1 MGVKISLFLV
11 LFATIGIN
19 VFFIVETTKK
29 LNLQTTADYPTGN
42 DNPTGTGDGGYGE
55 HHRGGG
61 EHNHFYNNELIP
73 PTANSWFE
81 SGMKGLEEDSEK
93 NEGDPKHPPRSP
105 AFSDMKNDDAQ
116 QKLNMNANPAPQRP
130 NQLKLQEFT
139 KPKSISI
146 DVLSSKSKVY
156 INIDGTTVS
165 TYKYFI
171 MLRNTTFSFHVIYP
185 NNINPR
191 IVQYSK
197 NCTIML
203 QFTAKSI

>member
-1 MGVKISLFLV
+1 MTKCVKISLFLV

-73 PTANSWFE
+73 PTANSWLE
-81 SGMKGLEEDSEK
+81 SDIKGLEEDSEH
-93 NEGDPKHPPRSP
+93 NEGNPNHANHAPRSP
-105 AFSDMKNDDAQ
+105 AFSDMKNNDEQ
-116 QKLNMNANPAPQRP
+116 KKLNIHANTAPQRP

-146 DVLSSKSKVY
+146 EVLSSKSKVY

-165 TYKYFI
+165 THTSSSSCYHNVFI
-171 MLRNTTFSFHVIYP
+171 IIFACYLF
-185 NNINPR
+185 
-191 IVQYSK
+191 
-197 NCTIML
+197 
-203 QFTAKSI
+203 KSD

>member
-1 MGVKISLFLV
+1 MTKGVKISLFLV

-116 QKLNMNANPAPQRP
+116 KKLNMNANPAPQRP

-165 TYKYFI
+165 TYEYFI
-171 MLRNTTFSFHVIYP
+171 ILSYVSRLLFPFLLFI
-185 NNINPR
+185 
-191 IVQYSK
+191 
-197 NCTIML
+197 
-203 QFTAKSI
+203 

>member
-1 MGVKISLFLV
+1 M

-105 AFSDMKNDDAQ
+105 AFSDMKNNDVQ
-116 QKLNMNANPAPQRP
+116 KKLNMNVNTAPQRP

-146 DVLSSKSKVY
+146 EVLSSKSKVY

-171 MLRNTTFSFHVIYP
+171 MLWKVSRLLFPFLLFIQIILTLVLF
-185 NNINPR
+185 NIQT
-191 IVQYSK
+191 IVG
-197 NCTIML
+197 
-203 QFTAKSI
+203 

>member
-1 MGVKISLFLV
+1 MTKGVKISLFLV

-116 QKLNMNANPAPQRP
+116 KKLNMNANPAPQRP

-165 TYKYFI
+165 TYEYFI
-171 MLRNTTFSFHVIYP
+171 ILSYVLWSSRLLFPFLLFIQIILTLVLF
-185 NNINPR
+185 NIQN
-191 IVQYSK
+191 IVR
-197 NCTIML
+197 
-203 QFTAKSI
+203 

>member
-1 MGVKISLFLV
+1 M

-73 PTANSWFE
+73 PTANSWIE
-81 SGMKGLEEDSEK
+81 SGMKELEEDSEH
-93 NEGDPKHPPRSP
+93 NEGNPNHAPRSP
-105 AFSDMKNDDAQ
+105 AFSDMKNNDVQ
-116 QKLNMNANPAPQRP
+116 KKLNMNAAPQRP

-146 DVLSSKSKVY
+146 EVLSSKSKVY

-165 TYKYFI
+165 TYKYLI
-171 MLRNTTFSFHVIYP
+171 MLWNHDSFFLACY
-185 NNINPR
+185 
-191 IVQYSK
+191 
-197 NCTIML
+197 L
-203 QFTAKSI
+203 FKSY

>member
-1 MGVKISLFLV
+1 MTKGVKISLFLV

-116 QKLNMNANPAPQRP
+116 KKLNMNANPAPQRP

-171 MLRNTTFSFHVIYP
+171 MLWKVSRLLFPFLLFIQIILTLVLF
-185 NNINPR
+185 NIQT
-191 IVQYSK
+191 IVG
-197 NCTIML
+197 
-203 QFTAKSI
+203 

>member
-1 MGVKISLFLV
+1 MTKGVKISLFLV

-81 SGMKGLEEDSEK
+81 SGMKGLEEESEHG
-93 NEGDPKHPPRSP
+93 EGNPNHAPRSP
-105 AFSDMKNDDAQ
+105 AISDMKNNDVQ
-116 QKLNMNANPAPQRP
+116 KKLNMNVNTAPQRP

-146 DVLSSKSKVY
+146 EVLSSKSKVY

-171 MLRNTTFSFHVIYP
+171 MLWKVSRLLFPCLLFIQIILTLVLFYIQ
-185 NNINPR
+185 NIVR
-191 IVQYSK
+191 
-197 NCTIML
+197 
-203 QFTAKSI
+203 

>member
-1 MGVKISLFLV
+1 M

-93 NEGDPKHPPRSP
+93 NEGDPKHAPRSP

-116 QKLNMNANPAPQRP
+116 KTLNMNANPAPQRP

-156 INIDGTTVS
+156 INIDGTTVI

-171 MLRNTTFSFHVIYP
+171 MLWKVSRLLFPFLLFIQIILTLVLF
-185 NNINPR
+185 NIQT
-191 IVQYSK
+191 IVG
-197 NCTIML
+197 
-203 QFTAKSI
+203 

>member
-1 MGVKISLFLV
+1 M

-116 QKLNMNANPAPQRP
+116 KKLNMNANPAPQRP

-165 TYKYFI
+165 TYEYFI
-171 MLRNTTFSFHVIYP
+171 ILSYVLWSHDSFFLSCY
-185 NNINPR
+185 
-191 IVQYSK
+191 
-197 NCTIML
+197 L
-203 QFTAKSI
+203 FKSY

>member
-1 MGVKISLFLV
+1 MTKGVKISLFLV

-116 QKLNMNANPAPQRP
+116 KKLNMNANPAPQRP

-171 MLRNTTFSFHVIYP
+171 MLWKVSRLLFPFLLFIQIILTLVLF
-185 NNINPR
+185 NIQN
-191 IVQYSK
+191 IVR
-197 NCTIML
+197 
-203 QFTAKSI
+203 

>member
-1 MGVKISLFLV
+1 MTKGVKISLFLV

-116 QKLNMNANPAPQRP
+116 KKLNMNANPAPQRP

-146 DVLSSKSKVY
+146 EVLSSKSKVY

-165 TYKYFI
+165 TYEYFI
-171 MLRNTTFSFHVIYP
+171 ILSYVLWSSHDSFFLSCY
-185 NNINPR
+185 
-191 IVQYSK
+191 
-197 NCTIML
+197 L
-203 QFTAKSI
+203 FKSY

>member
-1 MGVKISLFLV
+1 MV

-116 QKLNMNANPAPQRP
+116 KKLNMNANPAPQRP

-146 DVLSSKSKVY
+146 EVLSSKSKVY

-165 TYKYFI
+165 TYEYFI
-171 MLRNTTFSFHVIYP
+171 ILSYVLW
-185 NNINPR
+185 
-191 IVQYSK
+191 S
-197 NCTIML
+197 
-203 QFTAKSI
+203 S

>member
-1 MGVKISLFLV
+1 MTKGVKISLFLV

-116 QKLNMNANPAPQRP
+116 KKLNMNANPAPQRP

-171 MLRNTTFSFHVIYP
+171 MLSRLLFPFLLFIQIILTLVLF
-185 NNINPR
+185 NIQT
-191 IVQYSK
+191 IVG
-197 NCTIML
+197 
-203 QFTAKSI
+203 

>member
-1 MGVKISLFLV
+1 MTKGVKISLFLV

-116 QKLNMNANPAPQRP
+116 KKLNMNANPAPQRP

-165 TYKYFI
+165 TYEYFI
-171 MLRNTTFSFHVIYP
+171 ILSYVSRLLFPFLLFIQITLTLVLF
-185 NNINPR
+185 NIQN
-191 IVQYSK
+191 IVR
-197 NCTIML
+197 
-203 QFTAKSI
+203 

>member
-1 MGVKISLFLV
+1 M

-73 PTANSWFE
+73 PTANSWIE
-81 SGMKGLEEDSEK
+81 SGMKELEEDSEH
-93 NEGDPKHPPRSP
+93 NEGNPNHAPRSP
-105 AFSDMKNDDAQ
+105 AFSDMKNNDVQ
-116 QKLNMNANPAPQRP
+116 KKLNMNAAPQRP

-146 DVLSSKSKVY
+146 EVLSSKSKVY

-165 TYKYFI
+165 TYEYFI
-171 MLRNTTFSFHVIYP
+171 ILSYVLWSSRLLFPFLLFIQIILTLVLF
-185 NNINPR
+185 NIQN
-191 IVQYSK
+191 IVR
-197 NCTIML
+197 
-203 QFTAKSI
+203 

>member
-1 MGVKISLFLV
+1 MTKGVKISLFLV

-116 QKLNMNANPAPQRP
+116 KKLNMNANPAPQRP

-146 DVLSSKSKVY
+146 EVLSSKSKVY

-171 MLRNTTFSFHVIYP
+171 MLWKVSRLLFPFLLFIQIILTLVLF
-185 NNINPR
+185 NIQN
-191 IVQYSK
+191 IVR
-197 NCTIML
+197 
-203 QFTAKSI
+203 

>member
-1 MGVKISLFLV
+1 MTKGVKISLFLV

-116 QKLNMNANPAPQRP
+116 KKLNMNANPAPQRP

-146 DVLSSKSKVY
+146 EVLSSKSKVY

-171 MLRNTTFSFHVIYP
+171 MLWKVSRLLFPFLLFIQIILTLVLF
-185 NNINPR
+185 NIQT
-191 IVQYSK
+191 IVG
-197 NCTIML
+197 
-203 QFTAKSI
+203 